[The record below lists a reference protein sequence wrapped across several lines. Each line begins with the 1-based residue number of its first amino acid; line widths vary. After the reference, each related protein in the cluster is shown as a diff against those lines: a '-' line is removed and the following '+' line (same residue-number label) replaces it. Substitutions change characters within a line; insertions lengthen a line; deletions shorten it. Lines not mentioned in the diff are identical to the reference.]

1 VTGRRLRIGID
12 TGGTFT
18 DVVVLDERTGALT
31 TTKTPSTPADP
42 SVGVLTGAEKG
53 LALASAG
60 GEIDNTNAEGTQV
73 AAGVASGQAD
83 PGDTSLPV
91 GVSTANSAGTTADGG
106 RAEGVSVDDEANA
119 TGRSGGLWA
128 DVSSVFH
135 GTTVATNALLQ
146 GEVAGLG
153 FLTTRGFR
161 HLLEIGRQSVPDGYG
176 NSYFWVKPDRIVP
189 LHLVREVD
197 ERLDASGAV
206 LRQLDVA
213 SVEEQAEWFRD
224 QGVTSVGVC
233 LLHAYANP
241 DHERRVREVFAEVH
255 PECAVS
261 ISSDV
266 LREYREYERSVTTLV
281 DAFVKPTVARYVG
294 RLASELAARAGEATP
309 FFVMKSNGGVSTA
322 DQAAR
327 KPITTVLSGPAAGA
341 LGAATVTAAAGFDQV
356 VTLDGGGTSTD
367 VAVIRGGTPSLT
379 TDATVGRFPAKVPMI
394 DIVTVGAGGG
404 SIAWVSPEGT
414 LKVGPRSA
422 GADPGPLCYGT
433 GGTEPTLTDAAL
445 ALGRIPPHL
454 LGGEMPL
461 DADAARAGIDTLAAA
476 LGLTPE
482 ACAEG
487 ILEIWAWNQ
496 ANAIRQVTVRRGID
510 VRDLALCAF
519 GGSGPLQAGR
529 LLDILD
535 LPAAVVPPDPGNL
548 CAFGLLTVDV
558 RIDDVRTFVAK
569 HAALDLA
576 ELAGVFAELEDEA
589 SAALAA
595 EGFDPAASKFLR
607 SADLRY
613 DGQAFEVRID
623 VPGGPVDA
631 ALTDAALARFH
642 DEHERL
648 YGYCYRDR
656 PEHGVEWVNVRLTGV
671 GPLDAPSLAEVAA
684 AAGPVAP
691 VGRRPVHFGGT
702 GGEWHDTP
710 VIARDALGAGAV
722 VVGPAVIEEYGSTLP
737 VPPGLEAEVD
747 RLGSL
752 VLRRSTEG
760 GRA

>member
-1 VTGRRLRIGID
+1 MSTASRGRLRVGID

-18 DVVVLDERTGALT
+18 DVVVLDERTGTLT

-42 SVGVLTGAEKG
+42 SVGVLAGAEKA
-53 LALASAG
+53 LALVADADADADPDTDG
-60 GEIDNTNAEGTQV
+60 A
-73 AAGVASGQAD
+73 AAGWDDVA
-83 PGDTSLPV
+83 
-91 GVSTANSAGTTADGG
+91 
-106 RAEGVSVDDEANA
+106 
-119 TGRSGGLWA
+119 
-128 DVSSVFH
+128 SVFH

-146 GEVAGLG
+146 GEVTGLG

-189 LHLVREVD
+189 LHLVRDVD
-197 ERLDASGAV
+197 ERLDAGGAV
-206 LRQLDVA
+206 LRPLDEAGVRD
-213 SVEEQAEWFRD
+213 QAEWFRRH
-224 QGVTSVGVC
+224 GVTSVGVC

-241 DHERRVREVFAEVH
+241 GHEQRVREVFAEVH
-255 PECAVS
+255 PGCSVS

-281 DAFVKPTVARYVG
+281 DAFVKPTVARYVA
-294 RLASELAARAGEATP
+294 RLATELAGRAGDELP

-322 DQAAR
+322 AQAAR

-341 LGAATVTAAAGFDQV
+341 LGAAAVTAAAGFDQV

-414 LKVGPRSA
+414 PKVGPRSA
-422 GADPGPLCYGT
+422 GADPGPLCYGA

-445 ALGRIPPHL
+445 VLGRIPPHL

-461 DADAARAGIDTLAAA
+461 DVAAARSGIEGLAAA
-476 LGLTPE
+476 VGLAPE

-487 ILEIWAWNQ
+487 VLEIWAWNQ

-535 LPAAVVPPDPGNL
+535 LPAAIVPPDPGNL

-558 RIDDVRTFVAK
+558 RIDDVRTFVAS
-569 HAALDLA
+569 HATLDLGA
-576 ELAGVFAELEDEA
+576 LATVCAELEGEA
-589 SAALAA
+589 AASLAA
-595 EGFDPAASKFLR
+595 EGFDPAAQRFVR

-613 DGQAFEVRID
+613 DGQAFEVRVD
-623 VPGGPVDA
+623 VPAGPVDA
-631 ALTDAALARFH
+631 ALAGAVLARFH

-656 PEHGVEWVNVRLTGV
+656 PRHGVEWVNVRLTGI
-671 GPLDAPSLAEVAA
+671 GPLEAPPLAPT
-684 AAGPVAP
+684 AAGSGPVVP
-691 VGRRPVHFGGT
+691 TGRRPVWFAGA
-702 GGEWHDTP
+702 WHDTP
-710 VIARDALGAGAV
+710 IVDRAALGAGDV
-722 VVGPAVIEEYGSTLP
+722 VRGPAVIEEYGSTLP
-737 VPPGLEAEVD
+737 VPPGVHVEVD

-752 VLRRSTEG
+752 VLRRAAAPDTS
-760 GRA
+760 GRGEVAS

>member
-1 VTGRRLRIGID
+1 VSRGRLRVGID

-18 DVVVLDERTGALT
+18 DVVVLDEVTGALT
-31 TTKTPSTPADP
+31 TTKTPSTPGDP
-42 SVGVLTGAEKG
+42 SVGVLTGAEK
-53 LALASAG
+53 ALAAD
-60 GEIDNTNAEGTQV
+60 DNGWDDV
-73 AAGVASGQAD
+73 A
-83 PGDTSLPV
+83 
-91 GVSTANSAGTTADGG
+91 
-106 RAEGVSVDDEANA
+106 
-119 TGRSGGLWA
+119 
-128 DVSSVFH
+128 SVFH

-146 GEVAGLG
+146 GEVTGLG
-153 FLTTRGFR
+153 FLTTQGFR

-197 ERLDASGAV
+197 ERLDATGAV
-206 LRQLDVA
+206 LRPLDEA
-213 SVEEQAEWFRD
+213 DAAAQAEWFRTH
-224 QGVTSVGVC
+224 GVTAVGVC
-233 LLHAYANP
+233 LLHSYAEP
-241 DHERRVREVFAEVH
+241 AHERRVRDVFAEVY
-255 PECAVS
+255 PECSVS

-281 DAFVKPTVARYVG
+281 DAFVKPTVATYVE
-294 RLASELAARAGEATP
+294 RLAAELATRTGAGVP
-309 FFVMKSNGGVSTA
+309 FFVMKSNGGMTSA
-322 DQAAR
+322 GQAAR

-341 LGAATVTAAAGFDQV
+341 LGAAAVTSAAGFDRV

-422 GADPGPLCYGT
+422 GADPGPLCYGQ

-445 ALGRIPPHL
+445 VLGRIPPHL

-461 DADAARAGIDTLAAA
+461 DVAAARAGIDALAAA
-476 LGLTPE
+476 VGLSPE

-487 ILEIWAWNQ
+487 VLEIWAWNQ

-558 RIDDVRTFVAK
+558 RIDDVRTFVSA
-569 HAALDLA
+569 HAELDLSALATVFA
-576 ELAGVFAELEDEA
+576 ELAGEA
-589 SAALAA
+589 ATALGA
-595 EGFDPAASKFLR
+595 EGFDPSEQRFVR

-613 DGQAFEVRID
+613 DGQAFEVRVD
-623 VPGGPVDA
+623 VPAGPVDA
-631 ALTDAALARFH
+631 ELAAAALARFH
-642 DEHERL
+642 DEHQRL
-648 YGYCYRDR
+648 YGYSYRDR
-656 PEHGVEWVNVRLTGV
+656 PEHGVEWVNVRLTGI
-671 GPLDAPSLAEVAA
+671 GPLDAPVLAPAAPGSGEVTPSSLRPAWF
-684 AAGPVAP
+684 AGA
-691 VGRRPVHFGGT
+691 
-702 GGEWHDTP
+702 WHDTP
-710 VIARDALGAGAV
+710 IVDRAGLGAGDLVA
-722 VVGPAVIEEYGSTLP
+722 GPAVIEEYGSTLP
-737 VPPGLEAEVD
+737 VPPGVLVEVD
-747 RLGSL
+747 RLGTL
-752 VLRRSTEG
+752 VLRRKGSP
-760 GRA
+760 

>member
-1 VTGRRLRIGID
+1 MSGRLRLGID

-18 DVVVLDERTGALT
+18 DVVVLDEATGALT
-31 TTKTPSTPADP
+31 TTKTPSTPHDH
-42 SVGVLTGAEKG
+42 SIGFLTGAEK
-53 LALASAG
+53 ALASLAG
-60 GEIDNTNAEGTQV
+60 ADW
-73 AAGVASGQAD
+73 AGVG
-83 PGDTSLPV
+83 
-91 GVSTANSAGTTADGG
+91 
-106 RAEGVSVDDEANA
+106 
-119 TGRSGGLWA
+119 
-128 DVSSVFH
+128 SVFH

-146 GEVAGLG
+146 GEVEGLG
-153 FLTTRGFR
+153 FLTTAGFR

-189 LHLVREVD
+189 LHLVREVP
-197 ERLDASGAV
+197 ERLDATGAV
-206 LRQLDVA
+206 LCPLDEDAVVA
-213 SVEEQAEWFRD
+213 QAAWFRD
-224 QGVTSVGVC
+224 HGVGAVGVC

-241 DHERRVREVFAEVH
+241 THEQRVRDLFAEAY
-255 PECAVS
+255 PECSVS
-261 ISSDV
+261 ISCDV

-281 DAFVKPTVARYVG
+281 DAFVKPAVASYVE
-294 RLASELAARAGEATP
+294 RLATQLAERTGPAAGAGVP
-309 FFVMKSNGGVSTA
+309 FYVMKSNGGVTSA
-322 DQAAR
+322 GQVAH

-341 LGAATVTAAAGFDQV
+341 LGAAAVTQAAGFDEV

-367 VAVIRGGTPSLT
+367 VAVIRSGAPSLT
-379 TDATVGRFPAKVPMI
+379 TEATVGRFPARVPMI

-422 GADPGPLCYGT
+422 GADPGPLCYGR

-445 ALGRIPPHL
+445 VLGRIPPHL
-454 LGGEMPL
+454 LAGEMPL
-461 DADAARAGIDTLAAA
+461 DAGAAQPGLDALAGQ

-529 LLDILD
+529 LLDVLG
-535 LPAAVVPPDPGNL
+535 LAAAVVPPDPGNL

-569 HAALDLA
+569 HAELDPGNLA
-576 ELAGVFAELEDEA
+576 TVYKELEGEA
-589 SAALAA
+589 ASALAA
-595 EGFDPAASKFLR
+595 EGFDPADQRFLR

-613 DGQAFEVRID
+613 DGQAFEVRVD

-631 ALTDAALARFH
+631 RLAATVLDRFH

-648 YGYCYRDR
+648 YGYCYRDQ
-656 PEHGVEWVNVRLTGV
+656 PHHGVEWVNVRLTGV
-671 GPLDAPSLAEVAA
+671 GPLDAPAIAPVQAGTGEVL
-684 AAGPVAP
+684 AAG
-691 VGRRPVHFGGT
+691 GRPVFFDGA
-702 GGEWHDTP
+702 WHDTP
-710 VIARDALGAGAV
+710 VVWRGDLGAGDEV
-722 VVGPAVIEEYGSTLP
+722 RGPAVIEEYGSTLP
-737 VPPGLEAEVD
+737 VPPGVQVTVD
-747 RLGSL
+747 RLGAL
-752 VLRRSTEG
+752 VVRRRDTNS
-760 GRA
+760 

>member
-1 VTGRRLRIGID
+1 VSRGRLRVGID

-18 DVVVLDERTGALT
+18 DVVVLDERTGTLT

-42 SVGVLTGAEKG
+42 SVGVLAGAEKA
-53 LALASAG
+53 LALVTG
-60 GEIDNTNAEGTQV
+60 GDGDGAAV
-73 AAGVASGQAD
+73 AAGHGTVGQA
-83 PGDTSLPV
+83 G
-91 GVSTANSAGTTADGG
+91 GGNRTAGW
-106 RAEGVSVDDEANA
+106 DDVA
-119 TGRSGGLWA
+119 
-128 DVSSVFH
+128 SVFH

-146 GEVAGLG
+146 GEVTGLG

-197 ERLDASGAV
+197 ERLDAGGAV
-206 LRQLDVA
+206 LRPLDEVG
-213 SVEEQAEWFRD
+213 VRDQAEWFRRH
-224 QGVTSVGVC
+224 GVTSVGVC
-233 LLHAYANP
+233 LLHSYANP
-241 DHERRVREVFAEVH
+241 GHEQRVREVFAEVH
-255 PECAVS
+255 PGCSVS

-281 DAFVKPTVARYVG
+281 DAFVKPTVARYVA
-294 RLASELAARAGEATP
+294 RLATALQQRAGDRMP
-309 FFVMKSNGGVSTA
+309 LWVMKSNGGVSTA
-322 DQAAR
+322 GQAAR

-341 LGAATVTAAAGFDQV
+341 LGAAAVTAAAGFDQV

-422 GADPGPLCYGT
+422 GADPGPLCYGA

-445 ALGRIPPHL
+445 VLGRIPPHL

-461 DADAARAGIDTLAAA
+461 DGAAARSGIAGLAAA
-476 LGLTPE
+476 VGLAPE

-487 ILEIWAWNQ
+487 VLEIWAWNQ

-535 LPAAVVPPDPGNL
+535 LPAAIVPPDPGNL

-558 RIDDVRTFVAK
+558 RIDDVRTFVAP

-576 ELAGVFAELEDEA
+576 DLAAVYGELEGEA
-589 SAALAA
+589 GASLAA
-595 EGFDPAASKFLR
+595 EGFDPADQRFVR

-613 DGQAFEVRID
+613 DGQAFEVRVD
-623 VPGGPVDA
+623 VPAGPLDA
-631 ALTDAALARFH
+631 GLAGAVLARFH

-656 PEHGVEWVNVRLTGV
+656 PRHGVEWVNVRLTGV
-671 GPLDAPSLAEVAA
+671 GPLEAPPLATIASGS
-684 AAGPVAP
+684 GPVAP
-691 VGRRPVHFGGT
+691 IGRRPVWFAGA
-702 GGEWHDTP
+702 WHDTP
-710 VIARDALGAGAV
+710 IVDRAALGAGDV
-722 VVGPAVIEEYGSTLP
+722 VRGPAVVEEYGSTLP
-737 VPPGLEAEVD
+737 VPPGVQVEVD

-752 VLRRSTEG
+752 VLRRVQQEVPS
-760 GRA
+760 